1 VTDELA
7 RCIVRNDATIRDG
20 LEAVERGAGGIVLV
34 VDDAGR
40 LVAIATDGDLRRA
53 ILAGRGLNDPLAPV
67 ANERFVAVDS
77 GQSRVDALDL
87 MRGRRIAA
95 IPVVDADGRP
105 VALHQLQGFLRHE
118 PRANRALIMA
128 GGLGTRLRP
137 LTEDVPKP
145 MLRVAGRP
153 ILERIVLHL
162 VGFGIEHI
170 SISVGYLSEMIEAH
184 FGDGEA
190 FGATIDYLR
199 EDEPLGTAGALGLLP
214 APPTAPLLVVN
225 GDLVTSVDVD
235 AMLRTHAEGGFAA
248 TLGTRRYLHTVPF
261 GCIVRDGDRVVA
273 IEEKPT
279 LSREVNA
286 GMYVLEPWVVGLVA
300 RGEQV
305 SMLDV
310 LARVID
316 RDETV
321 GAFEVDDDWL
331 DVGQREQLRRAREGS

>member
-7 RCIVRNDATIRDG
+7 RCIVRRDASIRDA
-20 LEAVERGAGGIVLV
+20 LNAIDRGAGGIVLV

-53 ILAGRGLNDPLAPV
+53 LLAGHAIDDPLGDVP
-67 ANERFVAVDS
+67 NERFVAVDA

-87 MRGRRIAA
+87 MRGRRISA
-95 IPVVDADGRP
+95 IPAVDAEGRP
-105 VALHQLQGFLRHE
+105 VALHLLAGFLRHA
-118 PRANRALIMA
+118 PRDNQALIMA

-162 VGFGIEHI
+162 VGFGIERI
-170 SISVGYLSEMIEAH
+170 SISVGYLSEVIERH
-184 FGDGEA
+184 FGDGTD
-190 FGATIDYLR
+190 FGARIDYLR

-214 APPTAPLLVVN
+214 QPPIAPLVVVN

-235 AMLRTHAEGGFAA
+235 AMLRAHARGGFAA
-248 TLGTRRYLHTVPF
+248 TIGTRRYLHTVPF
-261 GCIVRDGDRVVA
+261 GCIVRDGERVVS

-286 GMYVLEPWVVGLVA
+286 GIYVLDPWVAGLVT
-300 RGEQV
+300 RGERAT
-305 SMLDV
+305 MLDV
-310 LARVID
+310 LAGVLERG
-316 RDETV
+316 ETV

-331 DVGQREQLRRAREGS
+331 DVGQREQLRLAREGA

>member
-1 VTDELA
+1 MPA
-7 RCIVRNDATIRDG
+7 
-20 LEAVERGAGGIVLV
+20 GIVLV
-34 VDDAGR
+34 VDEPAASSRSPRTGTCAAPSSAG
-40 LVAIATDGDLRRA
+40 
-53 ILAGRGLNDPLAPV
+53 GLDDPLAPV
-67 ANERFVAVDS
+67 ANEHFVAVD
-77 GQSRVDALDL
+77 GAVEGRRLDL

-105 VALHQLQGFLRHE
+105 VALHQLQGFLRHG
-118 PRANRALIMA
+118 PRGNRALIMA

-170 SISVGYLSEMIEAH
+170 SISVGYLAEVIEAH

-225 GDLVTSVDVD
+225 GDLVTSVERRRD
-235 AMLRTHAEGGFAA
+235 APHARRGRVRRHHRHPPLPSTGFRSGASSA
-248 TLGTRRYLHTVPF
+248 RGHGSSRSRR
-261 GCIVRDGDRVVA
+261 
-273 IEEKPT
+273 
-279 LSREVNA
+279 SRRCRGRSDA
-286 GMYVLEPWVVGLVA
+286 GMYVVEPWVVGLVA
-300 RGEQV
+300 TGRTGVDARRAVAGHVDARRDRRGV
-305 SMLDV
+305 RGRRR
-310 LARVID
+310 LAR
-316 RDETV
+316 
-321 GAFEVDDDWL
+321 
-331 DVGQREQLRRAREGS
+331 RRPARAACAVQGGLVA